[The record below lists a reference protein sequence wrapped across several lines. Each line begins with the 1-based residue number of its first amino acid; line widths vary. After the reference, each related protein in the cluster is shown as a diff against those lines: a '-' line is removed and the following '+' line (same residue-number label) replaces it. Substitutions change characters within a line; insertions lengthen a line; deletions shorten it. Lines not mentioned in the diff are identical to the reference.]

1 MVEIL
6 YENNEILVCVKPA
19 GTLSEKSDKP
29 NSLPLIIEKEKLEAS
44 YPVSLFAVHRLDKEV
59 SGVMVFAKSAN
70 AAAKLSAQISDRSF
84 HKEYLAIVEGVPEK
98 ESDVL
103 KDLLFKDSTKNKTF
117 VVKRARKGV
126 KEASLEYTTLAS
138 KDESSLLKIVLHT
151 GRTHQ
156 IRVQF
161 ASRGHS
167 IIGDKKYGSKSS
179 LAAITLCSHKIAFA
193 DPITKK
199 PLEFTYVPKELDLWN
214 TYDDVL
220 KSL

>member
-6 YENNEILVCVKPA
+6 YENDGLLVCIKPA
-19 GTLSEKSDKP
+19 GTLSEKSDNP
-29 NSLPLIIEKEKLEAS
+29 NSLPLIIEKEYLEKNT
-44 YPVSLFAVHRLDKEV
+44 PVSLFAVHRLDKEV
-59 SGVMVFAKSAN
+59 SGVMVYAKNAISA
-70 AAAKLSAQISDRSF
+70 AHLSTQVANRSF
-84 HKEYLAIVEGVPEK
+84 YKEYLAIVEGVPEK

-103 KDLLFKDSTKNKTF
+103 KDLLFKDSTRNKTY

-167 IIGDKKYGSKSS
+167 IVGDKKYGSKSS
-179 LAAITLCSHKIAFA
+179 LTAITLCSHKIAFA
-193 DPITKK
+193 DPKTKK

-214 TYDDVL
+214 DYNDTL
-220 KSL
+220 KKL